1 MADRKP
7 RVMVVDDRAEMAET
21 LADGLRDHGYEG
33 VPISSSRKAL
43 EIIGDPFDV
52 LVTDL
57 RMPEVDGLTLLTE
70 SKRVAPQR
78 PVIVMTAFGAVD
90 TAVESIRRGAY
101 HYLTKPF
108 KLDELL
114 LFLDRALGDS
124 ALRRE
129 TAQLRAALR
138 DRPALGK
145 VIGKSPSMQR
155 ALEIAVRVAETDTP
169 VLLLGETGTGKGVFA
184 QAIVRSSK
192 RAAMPFVA
200 VNCAALPEPLLE
212 SELFGHVRGAFT
224 GASSDRPG
232 LFAEADGGTLL
243 LDEIGEMAP
252 ALQAK
257 LLRVLESGLVR
268 PVGASK
274 ERAVDVRIIAATNR
288 NLRELAAA
296 GKFRED
302 LLYRL
307 DVVAIELPPLRDRG
321 EDLPDLIEHFLQEAR
336 ARHTSSKVVRLS
348 AQLLA
353 RILAHDWPGNLR
365 ELSHAIERVVLLGR
379 GEEGDAADLPSLV
392 GARHAHPI
400 ELDFGDRV
408 LPFRELRRHYVRWAL
423 RKLDGQ
429 RGATAARLG
438 VDGKTLA
445 RWLEDGGAHS
455 EDEN

>member
-1 MADRKP
+1 MPDRKP

-21 LADGLRDHGYEG
+21 LADGLRDHGYDG
-33 VPISSSRKAL
+33 VPMSSSKKAL
-43 EIIGDPFDV
+43 EAIGEPFDV

-57 RMPEVDGLTLLTE
+57 RMPEVDGLTLLTA
-70 SKRVAPQR
+70 SKKAAPQR

-114 LFLDRALGDS
+114 LFLDRALGDT

-129 TAQLRAALR
+129 TAQLRAALG
-138 DRPALGK
+138 DRPALSK
-145 VIGKSPSMQR
+145 VIGKSPPMQR

-192 RAAMPFVA
+192 RAAQPFVA

-257 LLRVLESGLVR
+257 LLRVLENGLVR

-336 ARHTSSKVVRLS
+336 GRHPNARVVRLS
-348 AQLLA
+348 AQLLT

-379 GEEGDAADLPSLV
+379 SEEGDAADLPTLV
-392 GARHAHPI
+392 GAKSAHPV

-408 LPFRELRRHYVRWAL
+408 LPFRELRKHYVRWAL

-445 RWLEDGGAHS
+445 RWLEDGSPHGD
-455 EDEN
+455 DEG